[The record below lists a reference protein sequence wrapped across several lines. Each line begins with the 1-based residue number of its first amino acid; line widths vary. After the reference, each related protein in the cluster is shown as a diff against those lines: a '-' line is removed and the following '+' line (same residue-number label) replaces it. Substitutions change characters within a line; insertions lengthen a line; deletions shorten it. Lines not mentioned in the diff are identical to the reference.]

1 MVLGLGFGLRLGSG
15 LRLGLGLGSHTHTHT
30 AVLRPFVRVYPGE
43 PVPEETFIHS
53 HPSCSLGLGLG
64 SVLELFVVV
73 FSIKVNTVLFITN
86 FAFSPFAFRALT
98 LLVG

>member
-1 MVLGLGFGLRLGSG
+1 MVLGLGIGLRLGSG
-15 LRLGLGLGSHTHTHT
+15 LR
-30 AVLRPFVRVYPGE
+30 
-43 PVPEETFIHS
+43 
-53 HPSCSLGLGLG
+53 LGLGLG

-98 LLVG
+98 LLVGWH